1 MIPANSYLY
10 LNRHRKLRSRP
21 RVLFAH
27 VQRQVIS
34 YFGFYA
40 IKSVGYHLFGC
51 PENVPWA
58 KLRVVADVCKP
69 INLEDREAWGLQTQA
84 WATQ

>member
-1 MIPANSYLY
+1 MFCLLTFRGKSFPIL
-10 LNRHRKLRSRP
+10 
-21 RVLFAH
+21 
-27 VQRQVIS
+27 
-34 YFGFYA
+34 GFYA

-84 WATQ
+84 WATQRTPGWLEIYSGILYQKGGGG